1 MIFVKFE
8 YFHSKYFILIPLVS
22 VGIFTLYHV
31 LSICPSPPRAMAA
44 NVANGAAARMQAM
57 IDAAKVEVDSANN
70 NLKNVNDG
78 AIRETESA
86 TEKLNKERSTA
97 AALKAAVIYG
107 ASIADT
113 VIVAANAAVVKLEQ
127 EAVEIAINSDARV
140 ESAKL
145 TLRTAYEKLML
156 LLQMQ
161 QLVEQQKLSYEQQ
174 MEQQKL
180 SYKQLMAEQKLSY
193 ERQLADQKQVLTEL
207 TAATKAE
214 ADEKAAT
221 AKIAV
226 AEKAEAEIAA
236 LIAKIAALK

>member
-1 MIFVKFE
+1 
-8 YFHSKYFILIPLVS
+8 
-22 VGIFTLYHV
+22 
-31 LSICPSPPRAMAA
+31 MAA
-44 NVANGAAARMQAM
+44 NVANGAAARMQAL
-57 IDAAKVEVDSANN
+57 IDAAKVEVDSATN
-70 NLKNVNDG
+70 NLKNVEDG
-78 AIRETESA
+78 ATRETVSA
-86 TEKLNKERSTA
+86 TEMLNNAVRSA
-97 AALKAAVIYG
+97 AGLNTSVIHG
-107 ASIADT
+107 APIADM
-113 VIVAANAAVVKLEQ
+113 VIVAANAAVGKLKQ
-127 EAVEIAINSDARV
+127 EADEIVENGRARV

-145 TLRTAYEKLML
+145 RLRVAYEKLML

-161 QLVEQQKLSYEQQ
+161 QLVEQQMAEQKLSYEQQ
-174 MEQQKL
+174 K
-180 SYKQLMAEQKLSY
+180 AEQKLSY